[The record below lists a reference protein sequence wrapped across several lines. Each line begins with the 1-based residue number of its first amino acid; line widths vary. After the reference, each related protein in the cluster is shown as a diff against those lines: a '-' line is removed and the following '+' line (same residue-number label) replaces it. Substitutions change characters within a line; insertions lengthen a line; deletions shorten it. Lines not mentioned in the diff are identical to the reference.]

1 MTTLNQT
8 IEVHE
13 ESSTNTVWLYMHGAR
28 AQEISGGRHCFT
40 QDMLTDVRSYTRGM
54 VERMEQ
60 REGHPNQGLLPHLVM
75 ASKADVFNQGG
86 DLDFFA
92 DCIENRRREELLH
105 YARDCVRGVHDS
117 YTGFGVGMKTI
128 ALVQGAALGGG
139 FEAALGCQT
148 IVAERGV
155 EMGLP
160 EVLFDLFPGMGAYSF
175 LSRRV
180 PPRVAEDI
188 ILSGNIYKSE
198 QLHRMGVVDVLA
210 EPGEGE
216 AVVRNLIEKNQKIP
230 NAIRAM
236 QQVRNVGQD
245 VSLDELMR
253 ITEVWVETALALPLK
268 SLRTM
273 RRLAGAQRRRKPR
286 LG

>member
-139 FEAALGCQT
+139 FEAALGSDH
-148 IVAERGV
+148 RGRAR
-155 EMGLP
+155 G
-160 EVLFDLFPGMGAYSF
+160 
-175 LSRRV
+175 
-180 PPRVAEDI
+180 
-188 ILSGNIYKSE
+188 GN
-198 QLHRMGVVDVLA
+198 G
-210 EPGEGE
+210 
-216 AVVRNLIEKNQKIP
+216 
-230 NAIRAM
+230 
-236 QQVRNVGQD
+236 
-245 VSLDELMR
+245 
-253 ITEVWVETALALPLK
+253 
-268 SLRTM
+268 
-273 RRLAGAQRRRKPR
+273 LAGSALRLVPR
-286 LG
+286 HGSLFVPLASCSSTRG